1 MTGVTFRPNIF
12 AEFFQNRQ
20 GINRK
25 ISELERQNP
34 GGKPTAKHK
43 PTPILLLVGNSRTR
57 DYLSSLLSE
66 NNYSPLL
73 MTDPEE
79 LLRSLKG
86 KEFAIILIDCRAV
99 SAFGTRILSKIK
111 VACRLCRII
120 IFCNKEHLCD
130 KRHRELIKEIL
141 AIGVYACILAPY
153 KEWEVLSMVS
163 YCHQ

>member
-1 MTGVTFRPNIF
+1 MAGLNFHSGIF
-12 AEFFQNRQ
+12 AKIFQNRPR
-20 GINRK
+20 INGNN
-25 ISELERQNP
+25 SELERQSP
-34 GGKPTAKHK
+34 GRKPTAKHN
-43 PTPILLLVGNSRTR
+43 PTPILLLVGNGCTR
-57 DYLSSLLSE
+57 DYLSNLLSE

-111 VACRLCRII
+111 VSCRLCRII
-120 IFCNKEHLCD
+120 IFCDKEHLCE

>member
-1 MTGVTFRPNIF
+1 MAGLTLHADIF

-20 GINRK
+20 KINGK
-25 ISELERQNP
+25 FSELERQNP
-34 GGKPTAKHK
+34 GRKPTTNHK
-43 PTPILLLVGNSRTR
+43 PTPILLLVGNGRTR
-57 DYLSSLLSE
+57 DYLSNLLSE

-86 KEFAIILIDCRAV
+86 KEAAIILIDCSAV
-99 SAFGTRILSKIK
+99 SSFGTRMLSKIK
-111 VACRLCRII
+111 VSCRLCRII
-120 IFCNKEHLCD
+120 IFCDREHLCD

-141 AIGVYACILAPY
+141 AIGVYACILSPY

-163 YCHQ
+163 YCHP

>member
-1 MTGVTFRPNIF
+1 MGGLTFSADLF

-20 GINRK
+20 RINDK
-25 ISELERQNP
+25 LSELKHQNP
-34 GGKPTAKHK
+34 RRKPTAKHK
-43 PTPILLLVGNSRTR
+43 PTPILLLVGNGRTR

-99 SAFGTRILSKIK
+99 SSFGTRILSRIK
-111 VACRLCRII
+111 VSCRHCRII
-120 IFCNKEHLCD
+120 IFCDKEHLCD
-130 KRHRELIKEIL
+130 KWHRELIKEIL

-163 YCHQ
+163 YCH

>member
-1 MTGVTFRPNIF
+1 MAGLTFRGGKF

-20 GINRK
+20 RINGK
-25 ISELERQNP
+25 LFELERQNSRR
-34 GGKPTAKHK
+34 KPATNHK
-43 PTPILLLVGNSRTR
+43 PAPILLLVGNGRTR
-57 DYLSSLLSE
+57 DYLSSLLLE

-86 KEFAIILIDCRAV
+86 KEFAIILIDCSAV
-99 SAFGTRILSKIK
+99 SSFGTRILSKIK

-120 IFCNKEHLCD
+120 IFCDKDHLCD

-163 YCHQ
+163 YCH

>member
-1 MTGVTFRPNIF
+1 MGGLTFPADII
-12 AEFFQNRQ
+12 AGFFQTRP
-20 GINRK
+20 GINGK
-25 ISELERQNP
+25 LSESQMQNS
-34 GGKPTAKHK
+34 GRKPTAKQK
-43 PTPILLLVGNSRTR
+43 PAPILLLVGNGRTR
-57 DYLSSLLSE
+57 DYLSNLLAE

-86 KEFAIILIDCRAV
+86 KEFAIILIDCRAM
-99 SAFGTRILSKIK
+99 SSFGTRILSKIK
-111 VACRLCRII
+111 VSCRRCRII
-120 IFCNKEHLCD
+120 IFCDKEHLCD

-163 YCHQ
+163 YCHS

>member
-1 MTGVTFRPNIF
+1 MGGLTLRVDLF
-12 AEFFQNRQ
+12 AEFFQTRQ
-20 GINRK
+20 GINGK
-25 ISELERQNP
+25 LAELKPQEP
-34 GGKPTAKHK
+34 GRKPTAKQK
-43 PTPILLLVGNSRTR
+43 PTPILLLVGHGRTR
-57 DYLSSLLSE
+57 EYLSSLLLE

-86 KEFAIILIDCRAV
+86 KEFAIILIDCRAM
-99 SAFGTRILSKIK
+99 SSFGTRILSKIK
-111 VACRLCRII
+111 VACRRCRII
-120 IFCNKEHLCD
+120 IFCDKEHLCD
-130 KRHRELIKEIL
+130 QRHRELIKEIL

>member
-1 MTGVTFRPNIF
+1 MGGLTFRADLF

-20 GINRK
+20 GIYDK
-25 ISELERQNP
+25 LAELKRQNP
-34 GGKPTAKHK
+34 GRKPTAKYK
-43 PTPILLLVGNSRTR
+43 PTPILLLVGNGRTR

-99 SAFGTRILSKIK
+99 SSFGTRILSKIK
-111 VACRLCRII
+111 VSCRHCRII
-120 IFCNKEHLCD
+120 IFCDKEHLCD
-130 KRHRELIKEIL
+130 QRHRELIKESL

-163 YCHQ
+163 YCH